1 MPASEHA
8 QRTIF
13 SVFCGDPKGVRNGH
27 KLRERRGGMGQR
39 ASRAVAC
46 GQADG
51 YGCRAHRRGD
61 RGRGQKRETRVG
73 EPNGCVLVHL
83 LKWKFQPE
91 RRGSS
96 WQRTIKE
103 QRNAIALHLE
113 ETPSLKAFLSNPKWR
128 AATWADTVTKAI
140 NETGLDQ
147 FPNVCPWD
155 MDQVLSAEFYP
166 D

>member
-1 MPASEHA
+1 MDTSYEKDVVAWASEQA
-8 QRTIF
+8 ALLRA
-13 SVFCGDPKGVRNGH
+13 G
-27 KLRERRGGMGQR
+27 KLTAIDVEHI
-39 ASRAVAC
+39 AEEIEDV
-46 GQADG
+46 
-51 YGCRAHRRGD
+51 
-61 RGRGQKRETRVG
+61 GRSEKRELANRMAVL
-73 EPNGCVLVHL
+73 LVHL